1 MAKAKTLAEF
11 QVKIADDGETATL
24 HISDSEGG
32 MLELQATREQLDV
45 IADEIDRMLEAT
57 EEADEA

>member
-1 MAKAKTLAEF
+1 MAKSKTLAEF
-11 QVKIADDGETATL
+11 QVKISDDGETATL
-24 HISDSEGG
+24 HISDSSGET
-32 MLELQATREQLDV
+32 LELQATREQLDL